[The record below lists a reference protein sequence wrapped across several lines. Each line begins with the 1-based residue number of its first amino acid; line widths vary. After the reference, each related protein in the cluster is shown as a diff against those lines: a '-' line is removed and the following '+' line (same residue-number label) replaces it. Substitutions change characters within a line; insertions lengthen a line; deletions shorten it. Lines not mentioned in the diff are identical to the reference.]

1 MSIKIQVDGS
11 DVLEASCHNVIDDAQ
26 LYYMREHGLP
36 LDDWVFEKCETWQEL
51 YLWLDTLSIRQRSH
65 SINVMLEDNEL
76 TYVGGVGK
84 APENVMIE
92 ENEIVLLLAR

>member
-1 MSIKIQVDGS
+1 MSIKIQVDGL
-11 DVLEASCHNVIDDAQ
+11 DVLNASGYNVSDDAQ
-26 LYYMREHGLP
+26 LSYMREHGEP
-36 LDDWVFEKCETWQEL
+36 IDDWVFEKCETWQEL

>member
-1 MSIKIQVDGS
+1 
-11 DVLEASCHNVIDDAQ
+11 
-26 LYYMREHGLP
+26 
-36 LDDWVFEKCETWQEL
+36 
-51 YLWLDTLSIRQRSH
+51 
-65 SINVMLEDNEL
+65 MLEDNEL